1 MNPVLPM
8 VHLNG
13 TSQKTL
19 FEGYLKAR
27 DAILDAMHAMN
38 EVTFHSR
45 DYYTIG
51 NGAWPAAVSER
62 REEMA
67 KLEHVY
73 QYLSKHIEHIA
84 DQR

>member
-13 TSQKTL
+13 TGRNTL
-19 FEGYLKAR
+19 LEGYIKAR
-27 DAILDAMHAMN
+27 EAVHDAMHAMAAA
-38 EVTFHSR
+38 TFHSR

-51 NGAWPAAVSER
+51 NGAWEAAVTER

-73 QYLSKHIEHIA
+73 QYLTKHIEHIA
-84 DQR
+84 DQQ